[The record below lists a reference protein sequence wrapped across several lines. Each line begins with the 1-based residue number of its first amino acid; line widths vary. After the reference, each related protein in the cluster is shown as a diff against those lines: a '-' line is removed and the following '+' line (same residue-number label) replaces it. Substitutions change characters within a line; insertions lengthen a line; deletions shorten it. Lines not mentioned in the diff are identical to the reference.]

1 MQLSKLEKVH
11 LRDVWSHEALKFAN
25 WLTKSESRIESPDP
39 TQPKGSLQLRKRWQA
54 VTEVRKA

>member
-39 TQPKGSLQLRKRWQA
+39 T
-54 VTEVRKA
+54 